1 MLIKFSNSYLECIA
15 KDEQIKGKPKYDKHV
30 IIKFKKTLKILQR
43 IPDTKSLRALNS
55 LNFEGLKGKMQGFY
69 SVRVDYHYR
78 LIFSIEENL
87 VTISEIIIVEELS
100 NHYQ

>member
-1 MLIKFSNSYLECIA
+1 MTIRFSDSYLESLA
-15 KDEQIKGKPKYDKHV
+15 KDENIKGKPKFDKNV

-43 IPDTKSLRALNS
+43 MPDTKSLHFLNS
-55 LNFEGLKGKMQGFY
+55 LNFEALKGKLKGKY

-78 LIFSIEENL
+78 LIFLIEQNEIT
-87 VTISEIIIVEELS
+87 VSEIIVIEDLN

>member
-1 MLIKFSNSYLECIA
+1 MIIRFSNSYLESIA
-15 KDEQIKGKPKYDKHV
+15 KDESIKGKPKYDKSV

-43 IPDTKSLRALNS
+43 MPDTKSLRLLNS
-55 LNFEGLKGKMQGFY
+55 LNFEPLKGKLKGKY

-78 LIFSIEENL
+78 LIFLIEQDEIT
-87 VTISEIIIVEELS
+87 VTEILLIEDLS

>member
-1 MLIKFSNSYLECIA
+1 MIIKFSNSYLESLA
-15 KDEQIKGKPKYDKHV
+15 KDEIVKGKPKFDKNV

-43 IPDTKSLRALNS
+43 IPDTKSLYFLNS
-55 LNFEGLKGKMQGFY
+55 LNFEPLKGKLKGKY

-78 LIFSIEENL
+78 LVFLIEQDEIT
-87 VTISEIIIVEELS
+87 VTEILIIEELS